1 MEDFIKEFEKVSK
14 EEWLLKI
21 SKELKK
27 PLEPIKIN
35 SALSYNPFVSFEDR
49 CTIPQTNTKSE
60 LGWTIC
66 HKIKANSP
74 EEINTEALVALEGGA
89 SGLSISIDVLW
100 EAKDFEICFHEV
112 LLDIIK
118 IRLILSLNEDLKI
131 ATLRNLET
139 FLLKAN
145 FKIEE
150 ILFFLVQDPAN
161 LNIYPSFDFLK
172 YEISINSGSSIVG
185 KLAAILKL
193 AEKVKFHDYPSSD
206 IVFAIFSSENFYLNI
221 AQIKTLKWLWIKI
234 QEAYGIDKPAP
245 AIVHLSINSKNI
257 DPNLQVVVATPQ
269 AISSSIGGAD
279 LIEIDTI
286 NYDSENY
293 SNQFSDRIT
302 RNIQNTLEQES
313 FLNKV
318 LDASKG
324 SYFIDNLTN
333 NLIRE
338 VWKLFIEA

>member
-1 MEDFIKEFEKVSK
+1 MEDFFKEFEKVSK
-14 EEWLLKI
+14 EKWLI
-21 SKELKK
+21 QVGKELKK
-27 PLEPIKIN
+27 PLEQIKIN
-35 SALSYNPFVSFEDR
+35 SAFSFNPFLGFEDR
-49 CTIPQTNTKSE
+49 ITIPPTNTKAA

-74 EEINTEALVALEGGA
+74 DEKNKEALIALEGGA
-89 SGLSISIDVLW
+89 SGLTININVLW
-100 EAKDFEICFHEV
+100 ETKDFEICFHEV
-112 LLDIIK
+112 LLNIIK
-118 IRLILSLNEDLKI
+118 IRLNLSLNEDLRI
-131 ATLRNLET
+131 VTIRNLEA
-139 FLLKAN
+139 FLLKSS

-150 ILFFLVQDPAN
+150 ILFFLVQDSTN
-161 LNIYPSFDFLK
+161 LKIYPSFDFLK
-172 YEISINSGSSIVG
+172 YEVSVNSDSPIVE
-185 KLAAILKL
+185 KLSAILKL
-193 AEKVKFHDYPSSD
+193 AEKVKFHDSPSSD

-221 AQIKTLKWLWIKI
+221 AQIKAIKWLWIKI
-234 QEAYGIDKPAP
+234 QEAYGEEKPAQ
-245 AIVHLSINSKNI
+245 AIVHLSINSKNK

-286 NYDSENY
+286 NYDLENY
-293 SNQFSDRIT
+293 SSQFSDRIT
-302 RNIQNTLEQES
+302 RNIQNILEQES
-313 FLNKV
+313 FLNKT